1 MNVISYL
8 LDPNNRVLTLTLE
21 TLTFFMSLYEP
32 FTLPDF
38 LGIWI
43 LEFLQKFH
51 EYDTKGCIMSE
62 DT

>member
-43 LEFLQKFH
+43 LEFLQN
-51 EYDTKGCIMSE
+51 M
-62 DT
+62 